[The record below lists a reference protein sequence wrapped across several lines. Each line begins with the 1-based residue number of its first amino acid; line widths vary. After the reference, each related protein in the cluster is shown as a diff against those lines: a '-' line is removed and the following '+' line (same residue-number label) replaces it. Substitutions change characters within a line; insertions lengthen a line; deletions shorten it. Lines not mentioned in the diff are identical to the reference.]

1 MGEKGRGDSGEDLQL
16 AYSFPWPAQR
26 VCSQGMFAGVGGWV
40 TEMSLGKEGFE
51 EDHCD
56 LSRMGSEKKGRPQY
70 VFSYRAEDEN
80 GGG

>member
-1 MGEKGRGDSGEDLQL
+1 MS
-16 AYSFPWPAQR
+16 
-26 VCSQGMFAGVGGWV
+26 AGVGGWN
-40 TEMSLGKEGFE
+40 TEMSLGKEEFRE

-56 LSRMGSEKKGRPQY
+56 LSKMRSEKKGRTQY